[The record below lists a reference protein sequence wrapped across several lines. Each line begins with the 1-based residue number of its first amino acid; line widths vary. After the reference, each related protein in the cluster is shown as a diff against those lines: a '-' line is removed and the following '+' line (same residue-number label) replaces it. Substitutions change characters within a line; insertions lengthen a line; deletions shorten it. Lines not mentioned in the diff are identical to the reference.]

1 MDETRVKER
10 SEGERGKGKWY
21 DSICD
26 GVAAFF
32 QLL

>member
-10 SEGERGKGKWY
+10 REGERGKKKWY

-26 GVAAFF
+26 SVVVLF